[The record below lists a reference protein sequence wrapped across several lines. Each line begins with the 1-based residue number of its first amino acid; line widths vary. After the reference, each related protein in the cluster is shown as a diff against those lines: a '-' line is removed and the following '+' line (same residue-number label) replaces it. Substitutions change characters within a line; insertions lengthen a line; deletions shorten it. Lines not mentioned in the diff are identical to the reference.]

1 MKTQSTTPEGVL
13 STTTE
18 SLKLSFVCV
27 DTETTG
33 LDDSA
38 EIIEIGMV
46 KIIDGIVA
54 DRYSQLIR
62 PYRPI
67 PEEITQLTGIDN
79 DMVEHQPH
87 WNDVEAAILDF
98 IGDFTLVAHNVSFD
112 RGMIENHIGR
122 VLPNAWL
129 DTHDVAKIFM
139 PSLTSY
145 KLISIA
151 GALQIA
157 ESGFHRAVNDAE
169 VTAQVLLTLTAK
181 ACEAD
186 PFTLQKIIAVF
197 EGESCGL
204 VTWLQ
209 AVQSYIV
216 AHASVGKTYQIKE
229 PEKVYGKKPLLTFA
243 EASQFFE
250 DGGLMAQASED
261 FQHRPQ
267 QIKMQKM
274 ISNAFM
280 NENHGIIEAGT
291 GTGKSFAYLLP
302 ALLWA
307 YENQCRVLVSTN
319 TIALQEQLYH
329 KDIPF
334 LKECLDF
341 NFPVALSKGRSNYLC
356 IRRFEQYQ
364 RQANTVMWSEKI
376 FIAQLIYWLTLTE
389 HGDKETL
396 NLNKLEN
403 QFWASVAS
411 QSETCLGNQC
421 SMARNCFYMN
431 NRKACENSM
440 LIITNHAL
448 LLQNIKLDNQI
459 LPSHEHIIVDEAHN
473 LEDEATRQFTDTVDL
488 EFLRKTANHLL
499 RSNSIVNRIIN
510 KVREFHEESEAYGE
524 LLLAQRTLTDDIAVL
539 ESHIKSAID
548 YVFTV
553 PMLAHNNEW
562 RITAKERK
570 ANWWNDFYTQLSHVK
585 EMTMT
590 VFNRLSHIRNR
601 IDVFEDLDL
610 LAKELVFNQSFFG
623 E

>member
-1 MKTQSTTPEGVL
+1 METQ
-13 STTTE
+13 E

-33 LDDSA
+33 LDESA

-46 KIIDGIVA
+46 KVIDGVVA
-54 DRYSQLIR
+54 DRYAQLIR

-79 DMVEHQPH
+79 DMVENQPH
-87 WNDVEAAILDF
+87 WRDVESAILDF

-122 VLPNAWL
+122 ALPNAWL

-169 VTAQVLLTLTAK
+169 ITAQVLLSLTKK
-181 ACEAD
+181 ACELD

-197 EGESCGL
+197 EGETNGL
-204 VTWLQ
+204 VAWLT
-209 AVQSYIV
+209 AVQRYSV
-216 AHASVGKTYQIKE
+216 AHASIGKAYQITE
-229 PEKVYGKKPLLTFA
+229 PEKVYGKKPLLSFA
-243 EASQFFE
+243 EANSFFA

-274 ISNAFM
+274 ISNAFL

-291 GTGKSFAYLLP
+291 GTGKSFAYLVP

-329 KDIPF
+329 KDVPF
-334 LKECLDF
+334 LKDCLNFD
-341 NFPVALSKGRSNYLC
+341 FPVALSKGRSNYLC
-356 IRRFEQYQ
+356 MRRFEQYQ

-376 FIAQLIYWLTLTE
+376 FIAQLIYWLTITE

-488 EFLRKTANHLL
+488 EFLRKTASHLL
-499 RSNSIVNRIIN
+499 RSNSIVSRIIN
-510 KVREFHEESEAYGE
+510 KVKEYHEESEAYGE
-524 LLLAQRTLTDDIAVL
+524 LLLAQRNLTDDVAEL
-539 ESHIKSAID
+539 ENHIKAAIE

-553 PMLAHNNEW
+553 PTLSHNNEW

-570 ANWWNDFYTQLSHVK
+570 ANWWQDFYTQLHHVK

-610 LAKELVFNQSFFG
+610 LAKELVFNQSFF
-623 E
+623 